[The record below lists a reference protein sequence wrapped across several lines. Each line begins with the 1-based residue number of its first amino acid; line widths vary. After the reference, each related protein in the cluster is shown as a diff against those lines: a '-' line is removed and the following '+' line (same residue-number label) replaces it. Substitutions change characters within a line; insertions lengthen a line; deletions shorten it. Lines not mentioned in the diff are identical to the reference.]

1 MAKSTGSML
10 TMRVL
15 IAHNAYQQ
23 PGGEDTVVSAEKDL
37 LIRMGNE
44 VSEYIRHNSEIK
56 SGSTCSSI
64 ALGLRTIWS
73 SASRDELYQVLRDKR
88 PDIVQF
94 HNTFPL
100 ISPSA
105 YYACQELGIPV
116 IQTLHNYRLFC
127 PAATFFREGKVCEDC
142 LGKSP
147 WQAVRHACYR
157 QSRSASAALAGMLSF
172 HRWYGTWANMVDRY
186 IALSEFSR
194 AKFVEAGLP
203 PEKIVVKPNFVL
215 PDPGVGSGPR
225 EYAVFLGR
233 LSEEKGLPT
242 LLQAWTQV
250 HPSHTLRIIGDG
262 PMQKEIHSKISSAS
276 LSNVRLDGR
285 LPRKD
290 SLSVL
295 QGAKVLILPS
305 TCYENFP
312 MTIAEAYACGT
323 PVIASRLGAM
333 QEIVQDGRTG
343 LHFTPGD
350 AGDLAKKVEWAWTHP
365 EEMREMGRNA
375 RAEYA
380 AKYTAERNYKMLWDI
395 YQQVIQGARKSL
407 PPHNGKLLRVAD

>member
-1 MAKSTGSML
+1 
-10 TMRVL
+10 MRVL

-44 VSEYIRHNSEIK
+44 VSEYIRCNSEIS
-56 SGSTCSSI
+56 SGSPYSNIT
-64 ALGLRTIWS
+64 LGLRTIWS
-73 SASRDELYQVLRDKR
+73 PTSRDELYDVLKAER

-105 YYACQELGIPV
+105 YYACQDLDIPV

-127 PAATFFREGKVCEDC
+127 PAATFFREGQVCEDC
-142 LGKSP
+142 LGKGP

-157 QSRSASAALAGMLSF
+157 QSRSASAAVAGMLSF
-172 HRWYGTWANMVDRY
+172 HRWYGTWANLIDRY

-242 LLQAWTQV
+242 LAQAWTQV
-250 HPSHTLRIIGDG
+250 HPSHGLRIIGDG
-262 PMQKEIHSKISSAS
+262 PLQNEIGSEISSAS
-276 LSNVRLDGR
+276 LSNVCLDGR
-285 LPRKD
+285 LSRKE
-290 SLSVL
+290 SLIAL
-295 QGAKVLILPS
+295 QGAKILILPS

-350 AGDLAKKVEWAWTHP
+350 AGDLAKKVEWAWAHP

-375 RAEYA
+375 RAEYE
-380 AKYTAERNYKMLWDI
+380 AKYTAERNYKMLLDI
-395 YQQVIQGARKSL
+395 YQQVIEGARKPL
-407 PPHNGKLLRVAD
+407 PRHDRKLLRVTD

>member
-1 MAKSTGSML
+1 
-10 TMRVL
+10 MRVL
-15 IAHNAYQQ
+15 IAHNTYQQ

-44 VSEYIRHNSEIK
+44 VSEYTRHNSEIK
-56 SGSTCSSI
+56 SGNTYSNI

-73 SASRDELYQVLRDKR
+73 SASRDELYNVLKNSR
-88 PDIVQF
+88 PEIVQF

-100 ISPSA
+100 ISPAA
-105 YYACQELGIPV
+105 YYACQDLGIPV

-127 PAATFFREGKVCEDC
+127 PAANFFREGKVCEDC

-147 WQAVRHACYR
+147 WQAVRHRCYR
-157 QSRSASAALAGMLSF
+157 KSRSASAALAGMLSF
-172 HRWYGTWANMVDRY
+172 HRWYGTWANLIDRY

-215 PDPGVGSGPR
+215 PDPGVRSGPR
-225 EYAVFLGR
+225 EYALFLGR

-242 LLQAWTQV
+242 LLQAWTCLE
-250 HPSHTLRIIGDG
+250 PSRVLRIIGDG
-262 PMQKEIHSKISSAS
+262 PLQTEIRTNVSSAN
-276 LSNVRLDGR
+276 LSNVYLDGR
-285 LPRKD
+285 LPRKEA
-290 SLSVL
+290 LRLL
-295 QGAKVLILPS
+295 QCAKVLILPS

-312 MTIAEAYACGT
+312 MSIVEAYACGT

-350 AGDLAKKVEWAWTHP
+350 ANDLARKAEWAWAHP

-375 RAEYA
+375 RAEYE
-380 AKYTAERNYKMLWDI
+380 AKYTADRNYKMLRDI
-395 YQQVIQGARKSL
+395 YQRVIQGARKSM
-407 PPHNGKLLRVAD
+407 PPHNGKLLRVVD